1 MLMGEPVPLIT
12 PKDFDR
18 EYAQA
23 CAALSLPS
31 LNAPFV
37 GKRAPDA
44 ALVAV
49 LAERFSG
56 RVSNVNGCVKIVIHD
71 ERRNE
76 PLAMRLTDS
85 DRVIQ
90 LP

>member
-1 MLMGEPVPLIT
+1 MRLATRIQGLTCLVAMLIGEPVPLII

-18 EYAQA
+18 DYAQA
-23 CAALSLPS
+23 CIALSLPS
-31 LNAPFV
+31 LNAPLV

-56 RVSNVNGCVKIVIHD
+56 SC
-71 ERRNE
+71 E
-76 PLAMRLTDS
+76 
-85 DRVIQ
+85 
-90 LP
+90 